1 MENASKALIMAGGG
15 LIGGL
20 VISLAVYLF
29 VSFGQ
34 TSAEINGE
42 NSQKQLTQ
50 FNSKFTSY
58 EGKKNLTIYDAI
70 TVAGYANENN
80 EYYDNDSNYII
91 IVNLDGRRID
101 NQLSNIERIIKEI
114 NIRIKTSE
122 QLSLQ
127 YFKKYIL
134 KVEKQIIENKK
145 YPTTKTTIIHGIKVN
160 FLKLNLIINKVIH
173 IIPKRLN
180 IKVKF
185 ISIFKFQT

>member
-1 MENASKALIMAGGG
+1 MENASKALIMAGGV
-15 LIGGL
+15 LIGVL

-34 TSAEINGE
+34 TSAEINDE
-42 NSQKQLTQ
+42 NSQKQLIQ

-101 NQLSNIERIIKEI
+101 NQLSNIERIIKTQNKKSEDLTVYKCEVIDYHENGRVKTI
-114 NIRIKTSE
+114 N
-122 QLSLQ
+122 
-127 YFKKYIL
+127 FKK
-134 KVEKQIIENKK
+134 
-145 YPTTKTTIIHGIKVN
+145 
-160 FLKLNLIINKVIH
+160 
-173 IIPKRLN
+173 
-180 IKVKF
+180 
-185 ISIFKFQT
+185 

>member
-1 MENASKALIMAGGG
+1 MENASKALIMAGGV
-15 LIGGL
+15 LIGVL

-34 TSAEINGE
+34 TSVEINDE

-101 NQLSNIERIIKEI
+101 NQLSNIERIRKTQNKKSEDLTVYKCEVIDYHENGRVKTI
-114 NIRIKTSE
+114 N
-122 QLSLQ
+122 
-127 YFKKYIL
+127 FKK
-134 KVEKQIIENKK
+134 
-145 YPTTKTTIIHGIKVN
+145 
-160 FLKLNLIINKVIH
+160 
-173 IIPKRLN
+173 
-180 IKVKF
+180 
-185 ISIFKFQT
+185 

>member
-1 MENASKALIMAGGG
+1 MENASKALIMAGGV
-15 LIGGL
+15 LIGVL

-34 TSAEINGE
+34 TSAEINDE

-50 FNSKFTSY
+50 FNSKFASY

-101 NQLSNIERIIKEI
+101 NQLSNIERIIK
-114 NIRIKTSE
+114 T
-122 QLSLQ
+122 Q
-127 YFKKYIL
+127 
-134 KVEKQIIENKK
+134 NKK
-145 YPTTKTTIIHGIKVN
+145 SEDLTVYKCEVIDYHENGRVKTIMK
-160 FLKLNLIINKVIH
+160 
-173 IIPKRLN
+173 
-180 IKVKF
+180 
-185 ISIFKFQT
+185 

>member
-1 MENASKALIMAGGG
+1 MENASKALIMAGGV
-15 LIGGL
+15 LIGVL

-34 TSAEINGE
+34 TSAEINDE

-101 NQLSNIERIIKEI
+101 NQLSNIERIIKTQNKKSEDLTVYKCEVIDYHENGRVKTI
-114 NIRIKTSE
+114 N
-122 QLSLQ
+122 
-127 YFKKYIL
+127 FKK
-134 KVEKQIIENKK
+134 
-145 YPTTKTTIIHGIKVN
+145 
-160 FLKLNLIINKVIH
+160 
-173 IIPKRLN
+173 
-180 IKVKF
+180 
-185 ISIFKFQT
+185 

>member
-1 MENASKALIMAGGG
+1 MENASKALIMAGGV
-15 LIGGL
+15 LIGVL

-101 NQLSNIERIIKEI
+101 NQLSNIERIIKTQNKKSEDLTVYKCEVIDYHENGRVKTI
-114 NIRIKTSE
+114 N
-122 QLSLQ
+122 
-127 YFKKYIL
+127 FKK
-134 KVEKQIIENKK
+134 
-145 YPTTKTTIIHGIKVN
+145 
-160 FLKLNLIINKVIH
+160 
-173 IIPKRLN
+173 
-180 IKVKF
+180 
-185 ISIFKFQT
+185 